1 MSRIVITGASGF
13 IGSAILSAA
22 RDRGH
27 EVVGLSTRST
37 PGLERVDIHDPE
49 SMAPHFQSADAV
61 IHAAG
66 LAHVFGPSSRDA
78 DAFVRANADA
88 VDSVSAAA
96 IRANVRHLVL
106 LSSVSVYGGSNA
118 HGVDEEA
125 TCHPAGPYASSKLAG
140 EQRAAHIAAQHQL
153 GLTILRLATVYG
165 EGDRGNIARL
175 MRTIDAGRFVWVGRG
190 TNRKSLLHRNDA
202 AAAVLA
208 VVSTGPSGIRTF
220 NVSADPGT
228 DV

>member
-13 IGSAILSAA
+13 VGSAILSAA

-27 EVVGLSTRST
+27 EVVGLSTRNTRGWRGSIFTIPTPWRRISGRQMRSST
-37 PGLERVDIHDPE
+37 PPGSRMCLGPRLAMPTRSFAPTPMPSIRCRQPRLVRTSVTWSFSVQCPCTAVPMRTE
-49 SMAPHFQSADAV
+49 STRKRPAIPPALCIEQ
-61 IHAAG
+61 AG
-66 LAHVFGPSSRDA
+66 RRTACCDV
-78 DAFVRANADA
+78 
-88 VDSVSAAA
+88 
-96 IRANVRHLVL
+96 
-106 LSSVSVYGGSNA
+106 
-118 HGVDEEA
+118 
-125 TCHPAGPYASSKLAG
+125 
-140 EQRAAHIAAQHQL
+140 AAQHQL

-190 TNRKSLLHRNDA
+190 TNRKSLIHRDDA

-208 VVSTGPSGIRTF
+208 VVSTGASGIRTF